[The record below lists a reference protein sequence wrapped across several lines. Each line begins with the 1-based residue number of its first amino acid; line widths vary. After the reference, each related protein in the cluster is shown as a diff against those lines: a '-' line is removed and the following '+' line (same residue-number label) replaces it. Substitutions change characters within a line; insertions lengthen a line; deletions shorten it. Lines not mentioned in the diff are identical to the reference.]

1 MIKPVATLFFGAI
14 ISLTVLARDDAESV
28 VLLHCELERAKILL
42 KLDRSDGFYES
53 PNSRFYVVPSFV
65 LYGDLERGLNGGNLS
80 PDEKEDLVLGRAV
93 YINQQFEDARANE
106 VLIARDFVELEG
118 GFVQFVSHFG
128 FQQSELII
136 DRASL
141 EVSHPNSTN
150 ILGECTVIDKESY
163 TALYIRYEAK
173 VAELYEGWLNSSTAP
188 RKNKNKI

>member
-14 ISLTVLARDDAESV
+14 ISLNALASDDAKSL
-28 VLLHCELERAKILL
+28 VLLHCELDRVNVLL

-65 LYGDLERGLNGGNLS
+65 LQGDLERGLTGGNLS
-80 PDEKEDLVLGRAV
+80 PDEKEDLLLSRAV
-93 YINQQFEDARANE
+93 AINSQFEDAETNE
-106 VLIARDFVELEG
+106 VHIYRDFVRLEG
-118 GFVQFVSHFG
+118 HWAIRSRFG
-128 FQQSELII
+128 LQDNEFDI

-141 EVSHPNSTN
+141 EVAHPDSTN
-150 ILGECTVIDKESY
+150 ILGECNVTDKESY

-173 VAELYEGWLNSSTAP
+173 VAELYEGWLKSWTAP